1 MRRVGLPRR
10 GGSHSD
16 RSPLLWAALI
26 VISVVFIAVSGTP
39 PARSAQQFGIQL
51 LSPVRTVIE
60 RAGTAVRDAVET
72 IATIERLRSENDRL
86 GNELSGAR
94 QRLAELTQAARENA
108 LLRALLGLRA
118 SLGWDLVAVRV
129 TSVPTSDVRWE
140 LGIDAGLDQGIRVG
154 MPVVGPA
161 PGGGALAGTVV
172 EAGAEWAVVML
183 IVDPRSR
190 VIGTDQQSSA
200 LGVVQGQPGGQ
211 LVMTQVART
220 DAVVVGDTLVTAGL
234 EVEGVAASLY
244 PRGLLIGEVTA
255 LEDDSNGLTRTVFV
269 RPAIDPRD
277 LQWLMVVTGGGPPS

>member
-10 GGSHSD
+10 EGG
-16 RSPLLWAALI
+16 RSSRTGVLWVVLVVVSVAL
-26 VISVVFIAVSGTP
+26 VAVSGTP
-39 PARSAQQFGIQL
+39 PARSAQQFGIRL
-51 LSPVRTVIE
+51 LGPVRTVIE
-60 RAGTAVRDAVET
+60 QTGTAVRDAIQT
-72 IATIERLRSENDRL
+72 IATIDRLRTENDRL

-94 QRLAELTQAARENA
+94 QHLAELSEASHENA

-118 SLGWDLVAVRV
+118 TLGWDLLAVRV

-140 LGIDAGLDQGIRVG
+140 LGIDAGLDRGIRVG

-172 EAGAEWAVVML
+172 EAGADWAVVML

-211 LVMTQVART
+211 LVMNQVARN
-220 DAVVVGDTLVTAGL
+220 DAVAVGDTVVTAGL
-234 EVEGVAASLY
+234 EVEGVAASAY
-244 PRGLLIGEVTA
+244 PRGLLIGQVTA
-255 LEDDSNGLTRTVFV
+255 VEDDANGLTRTVFV
-269 RPAIDPRD
+269 RPALDPRD